1 MTKKARRAAVTEP
14 LIGAVLLVVGLVL
27 YLTTGDVHTP
37 VVTLTK
43 VGLVLMVVG
52 GAEIVVALA
61 RLVFGRRGRSV
72 ENS

>member
-1 MTKKARRAAVTEP
+1 MTEP